1 MAGREPAQKTRLG
14 QFSETDERRLVQAA
28 QQDPACFDGVYER
41 YFELV
46 YAYLA
51 RRVRDRA
58 TTEDLTSEVFRKAL
72 ANLPRFKWTGA
83 PFGAWL
89 LRIAA
94 NLIADRAKRR
104 AREGNTE
111 PSLTVGL
118 EPRDGSIAPQAQQS
132 DLEEAER
139 RAYVIR
145 MVDELPDD
153 QRRVVRMRF
162 AEEKSIG
169 EIAAELNRSAGA
181 VKQLQFRALENLR
194 KQLLPQRTQRK
205 YKSEKHSK

>member
-1 MAGREPAQKTRLG
+1 MAGSEPAQKARLG
-14 QFSETDERRLVQAA
+14 QFSEADERRLVEAA
-28 QQDPACFDGVYER
+28 QQDRACFGDVYEK

-46 YAYLA
+46 YAYVA

-89 LRIAA
+89 IRIAA
-94 NLIADRAKRR
+94 NLIADRAKDA
-104 AREGNTE
+104 ARET
-111 PSLTVGL
+111 SVTL
-118 EPRDGSIAPQAQQS
+118 DGRGSGPIVREGSPKLHAQQLDYES
-132 DLEEAER
+132 AER

-145 MVDELPDD
+145 MVDELPED
-153 QRRVVRMRF
+153 QRRVVRLRF

-169 EIAAELNRSAGA
+169 EIAAALNRSEGA
-181 VKQLQFRALENLR
+181 VKQLQFRALQNLR
-194 KQLLPQRTQRK
+194 AKLNTK
-205 YKSEKHSK
+205 